1 MGSPEF
7 LPIDES
13 RPMTVGGIGSF
24 QADDGYTIRYRRYR
38 AAAEPRAIV
47 VCVHGIQSHAGWYDA
62 SCRHLSHQG
71 FEVFFVDRRGSGMN
85 GEERGHCTGIN
96 QLTTDIVRAIAH
108 ARSEVPGRP
117 VFLVGISWG
126 GKLVTATIKAQPNL
140 VDGLVLVCPGFF
152 AKIGPTFRE
161 RMIIGGSFLVWPR
174 RPVRVPLTEP
184 YLFTDSFEWQ
194 EFLAHDR
201 RLLRTGTVR
210 LLMTSVFLDGVMR
223 NAPKQIKIPVVTFL
237 AGKDRIIDN
246 DRVRAY
252 VSRFASSDKQVIEY
266 PSFHHTIE
274 FESDPRP
281 FFRDLTDWLSV
292 RTERSATPTRL
303 SG

>member
-1 MGSPEF
+1 MDSPELF
-7 LPIDES
+7 PIDEQ
-13 RPMTVGGIGSF
+13 RPMTVGGLGSF
-24 QADDGYTIRYRRYR
+24 QAADGYTIRYRRYR
-38 AAAEPRAIV
+38 AIAEPRAVV
-47 VCVHGIQSHAGWYDA
+47 VCIHGIQSHAGWYDA
-62 SCRHLSHQG
+62 SCRHLSNQG

-85 GEERGHCTGIN
+85 NEDRGHCTGIN
-96 QLTTDIVRAIAH
+96 QLTGDVVRAVEH
-108 ARSEVPGRP
+108 AKKEAPGRP

-126 GKLVTATIKAQPNL
+126 GKLAAATVKAHPTL
-140 VDGLVLVCPGFF
+140 VDGLALVCPGFF

-161 RMIIGGSFLVWPR
+161 RMIIGGSFLIWPR

-194 EFLAHDR
+194 EFLAQDR

-210 LLMTSVFLDGVMR
+210 LLMTSVFMDGVVR
-223 NAPKQIKIPVVTFL
+223 SAPKHIKIPTVTFL

-246 DRVRAY
+246 DKVRAY
-252 VSRFASSDKQVIEY
+252 VSRFASTDKQVIEY
-266 PSFHHTIE
+266 PSFHHTLE

-281 FFRDLTDWLSV
+281 YFRDLSDWLSV
-292 RTERSATPTRL
+292 RTERVITPTRL